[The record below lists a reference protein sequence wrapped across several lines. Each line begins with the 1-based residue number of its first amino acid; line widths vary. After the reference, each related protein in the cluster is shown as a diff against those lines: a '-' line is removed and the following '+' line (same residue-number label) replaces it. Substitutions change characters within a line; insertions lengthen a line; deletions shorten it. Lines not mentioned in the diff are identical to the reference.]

1 MINKDPVFDKMQ
13 NFLEVLQVP
22 HVNDLAPTKQKKS
35 LSLKSRFSTQHSRA
49 KANVVH

>member
-22 HVNDLAPTKQKKS
+22 HVNDLAPTKQKKKF
-35 LSLKSRFSTQHSRA
+35 LFKVLFFNPTFQG
-49 KANVVH
+49 